1 MIRHCQDKAKDNT
14 LSFPVMCKESFMMT
28 RDKSILWAVLSA
40 KERSAKRDRDYSD
53 VISATKLSLI
63 QK

>member
-1 MIRHCQDKAKDNT
+1 MTRHYQDKGKAST
-14 LSFPVMCKESFMMT
+14 LNYPVMSSVSYMTT
-28 RDKSILWAVLSA
+28 RDKCILWAVQSA

>member
-1 MIRHCQDKAKDNT
+1 
-14 LSFPVMCKESFMMT
+14 MMT

-40 KERSAKRDRDYSD
+40 KERSAKRDRDCLD
-53 VISATKLSLI
+53 VISATKVSLI

>member
-1 MIRHCQDKAKDNT
+1 MTRHCQDKGKANT
-14 LSFPVMCKESFMMT
+14 LNYPVMFNVSYMTT
-28 RDKSILWAVLSA
+28 RDKCILWAVQSA
-40 KERSAKRDRDYSD
+40 KERSPKRDRDYSD